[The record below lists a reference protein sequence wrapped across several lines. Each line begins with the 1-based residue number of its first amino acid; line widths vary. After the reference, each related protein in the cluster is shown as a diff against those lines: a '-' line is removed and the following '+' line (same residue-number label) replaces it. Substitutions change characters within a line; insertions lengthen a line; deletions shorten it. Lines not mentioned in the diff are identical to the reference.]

1 MATLWQ
7 NIYRRRWSHTERI
20 GIMGG
25 TFDPIHYGH
34 LLAAE
39 EARFR
44 FSMNKVIFVPCGIP
58 PHKKSY
64 AVTPAE
70 HRYAMTV
77 LATASNP
84 RFVVSRIEIDRP
96 GPSYAVDTLRAF
108 RQMFGE
114 GGELFF
120 ITGVD
125 AVLEILTWK
134 DKGELVRL
142 CRFIAVTRPGYDVRQ
157 LSDRLPSD
165 YLERIIPLV
174 IPGMDVS
181 STLIR
186 QRVRAGEPIR
196 YLTPDAVCDYI
207 VKHGLYKG

>member
-1 MATLWQ
+1 
-7 NIYRRRWSHTERI
+7 
-20 GIMGG
+20 MGG

-44 FSMNKVIFVPCGIP
+44 FGMNQVIFVPCGIP
-58 PHKKSY
+58 PHKKPY

-84 RFVVSRIEIDRP
+84 QFVVSRIELDRP
-96 GPSYAVDTLRAF
+96 GPSYAIDTIRAF

-114 GGELFF
+114 GTELFF

-134 DKGELVRL
+134 ENGELIKI
-142 CRFIAVTRPGYDVRQ
+142 CRFIAVTRPGYDIRQ
-157 LSDRLPSD
+157 LHDRLPPD
-165 YLERIIPLV
+165 YLERIIPLT
-174 IPGMDVS
+174 IPGIDVS
-181 STLIR
+181 STMIR
-186 QRVRAGEPIR
+186 ERVRKGEPIR
-196 YLTPDAVCDYI
+196 YLTPDPVCDYI
-207 VKHGLYKG
+207 AKHGLYR